1 MKTILATAA
10 ITSAIIF
17 SACKK
22 DTPTPVTPAD
32 PNAFNVSVNG
42 KIVTV
47 KNLPADTILGIGA
60 MGPFGAGKYSFFSL
74 ETNSKISNTDSATPN
89 WDLAFAGNTIRVN
102 NVTSGPGNGGAF
114 VFTGTF
120 DGLTQVPAD
129 STFRVD
135 NAPVSYAI
143 TKGSGKGWYTYDG
156 PNNIITP
163 IPGRVLVI
171 KTASGKYAKVE
182 ILNYYR
188 GGVTPATTASDSI
201 KAFDSRYYTFRYTY
215 QSNGSTT
222 F

>member
-1 MKTILATAA
+1 MKKILTTALIA
-10 ITSAIIF
+10 SSIIF
-17 SACKK
+17 SACQK
-22 DTPTPVTPAD
+22 DTPTPVTPTD

-42 KIVTV
+42 KIVNV

-60 MGPFGAGKYSFFSL
+60 MGPYGAGKYSFFSL
-74 ETNSKISNTDSATPN
+74 ETNSKISTTDSASSN
-89 WDLAFAGNTIRVN
+89 WDLAFGGNTIRVN

-114 VFTGTF
+114 VYNGTF
-120 DGLTQVPAD
+120 DALTAVPVD
-129 STFRVD
+129 STFKVD

-156 PNNIITP
+156 PNNLITAT
-163 IPGRVLVI
+163 PGRVLVI
-171 KTASGKYAKVE
+171 RTASGKYAKVE
-182 ILNYYR
+182 ILNYYK

-201 KAFDSRYYTFRYTY
+201 KAFDSRYYTFRYSY